1 MKIKKMAIKIYLLLN
16 AKRKKNKRKR
26 NIIHNDEEKKNKT
39 KNLGNFLQV
48 DSNINKNKK
57 II

>member
-26 NIIHNDEEKKNKT
+26 NIIHNDIEKKNKT
-39 KNLGNFLQV
+39 KNRGNFSQV
-48 DSNINKNKK
+48 DSNINKHKK